1 MRPAILF
8 VAAAIIVQA
17 QDIILPDGKAKML
30 IQNTCTEC
38 HGLDVVVSAS
48 LSPEEWKDTVDQM
61 VKRGATL
68 SKDEK
73 ETVLEY
79 LTVYFAAD
87 KININTATA
96 EQLKSGLQLTDAEA
110 GAVVAARKTTKIK
123 DLEALKKVEGLDAK
137 KLESKK
143 SLLAF

>member
-1 MRPAILF
+1 MRPVLAFFAFASL
-8 VAAAIIVQA
+8 ACA
-17 QDIILPDGKAKML
+17 QDIILPDGKAKTL

-48 LSPEEWKDTVDQM
+48 MSPAEWKITVDQM

-73 ETVLEY
+73 EIVLEY

-87 KININTATA
+87 KVNINTATA
-96 EQLKSGLQLTDAEA
+96 EQLKSGLQLTEAEA
-110 GAVVAARKTTKIK
+110 EAIMAARKAAKIK
-123 DLEALKKVEGLDAK
+123 DLEALKKIEGLDAR
-137 KLESKK
+137 KLDAKK

>member
-1 MRPAILF
+1 MRPVLAF
-8 VAAAIIVQA
+8 FAFASFACA
-17 QDIILPDGKAKML
+17 QDIILPDGKAKTL

-48 LSPEEWKDTVDQM
+48 MSPEEWKTTVDEM

-87 KININTATA
+87 KININTVG
-96 EQLKSGLQLTDAEA
+96 QNPKIGFH
-110 GAVVAARKTTKIK
+110 ARSVNMSI
-123 DLEALKKVEGLDAK
+123 ALSPLMPTV
-137 KLESKK
+137 
-143 SLLAF
+143 